1 MDLDVIVMGA
11 IDMDMY
17 VHVDEFPKYGENIQ
31 AKGLDQKVGGKGA
44 NQAVAV
50 AKQGVKQAL
59 IGSVGNDDLGKQIL
73 DTLDQQGVKTGS
85 IVNKN
90 DVQTGIAIAVVDHTG
105 ENTFMVILG
114 ANMALKAEE
123 AEQAMEPIEAKI
135 FLLNLETSQESV
147 LAALKAAKK
156 KKMYVVLDPAPEGS
170 YFEEA
175 LQYADLV
182 TPNQQETERIT
193 GMSVNTVDDA
203 KKAAKWIAAQGVPDV
218 IVKLGSNGSVLYESK
233 KDRYTIIEATKV
245 KTVNT
250 VGAGDVFAGVLA
262 SKLVKKPDDLVGAA
276 KLASKAAALK
286 VSRPGGPDDTPT
298 KEELDQMK

>member
-11 IDMDMY
+11 INMDMY
-17 VHVDEFPKYGENIQ
+17 VHVDDFPKYGENIQ
-31 AKGLDQKVGGKGA
+31 AKELDQKVGGKGS
-44 NQAVAV
+44 NQAVTV
-50 AKQGVKQAL
+50 AKQGVNQAL
-59 IGSVGNDDLGKQIL
+59 IGTVGNDDFGKQIL
-73 DTLDQQGVKTGS
+73 DSLSQQGVKTDY
-85 IVNKN
+85 IVNK
-90 DVQTGIAIAVVDHTG
+90 DDTQTGIAVAVVDHTG

-123 AEQAMEPIEAKI
+123 VEQAMEPLEGKI

-147 LAALKAAKK
+147 LAALKMAKK

-203 KKAAKWIAAQGVPDV
+203 KKAAKWIADQGVSDV
-218 IVKLGSNGSVLYESK
+218 IVKLGSEGSVLYESQ
-233 KDRYTIIEATKV
+233 KDHFTIIEATRV
-245 KTVNT
+245 KAINT
-250 VGAGDVFAGVLA
+250 VGAGDIFAGVLA
-262 SKLVKKPDDLVGAA
+262 SKLAKEPDDLVAAA
-276 KLASKAAALK
+276 KLASKASALK
-286 VSRPGGPDDTPT
+286 VSRPGGQDGIPT
-298 KEELDQMK
+298 KEELDQL

>member
-11 IDMDMY
+11 INMDMY
-17 VHVDEFPKYGENIQ
+17 VHVDDFPKYGENIQ
-31 AKGLDQKVGGKGA
+31 AKELDQKVGGKGS
-44 NQAVAV
+44 NQAVTV
-50 AKQGVKQAL
+50 AKQGINQAL
-59 IGSVGNDDLGKQIL
+59 IGTVGNDDFGKQIL
-73 DTLDQQGVKTGS
+73 GSLSQQGVKTDY
-85 IVNKN
+85 IVNK
-90 DVQTGIAIAVVDHTG
+90 DDTQTGIAVAVVDHTG

-123 AEQAMEPIEAKI
+123 VEQAMEPLEGKI

-147 LAALKAAKK
+147 LAALKMAKK

-203 KKAAKWIAAQGVPDV
+203 KKAAKWIADQGVSDV
-218 IVKLGSNGSVLYESK
+218 IVKLGSEGSVLYESQ
-233 KDRYTIIEATKV
+233 KDHFTIIEATRV
-245 KTVNT
+245 KAINT
-250 VGAGDVFAGVLA
+250 VGAGDIFAGVLA
-262 SKLVKKPDDLVGAA
+262 SKLAKEPDDLVAAA
-276 KLASKAAALK
+276 KLASKASALK
-286 VSRPGGPDDTPT
+286 VSRPGGQDGIPT
-298 KEELDQMK
+298 KEELDQL

>member
-11 IDMDMY
+11 INMDMY
-17 VHVDEFPKYGENIQ
+17 VHVDDFPKYGENIQ
-31 AKGLDQKVGGKGA
+31 AKELDQKVGGKGS
-44 NQAVAV
+44 NQAVTV
-50 AKQGVKQAL
+50 AKQGVNQAL
-59 IGSVGNDDLGKQIL
+59 IGTVGNDDFGKQIL
-73 DTLDQQGVKTGS
+73 GSLSQQGVKTDY
-85 IVNKN
+85 IVNK
-90 DVQTGIAIAVVDHTG
+90 DDTQTGIAVAVVDHTG

-123 AEQAMEPIEAKI
+123 VEQAMEPLEGKI

-147 LAALKAAKK
+147 LAALKMAKK

-203 KKAAKWIAAQGVPDV
+203 KKAAKWIADQGVSDV
-218 IVKLGSNGSVLYESK
+218 IVKLGSEGSVLYESQ
-233 KDRYTIIEATKV
+233 KDHFTIIEATRV
-245 KTVNT
+245 KAINT
-250 VGAGDVFAGVLA
+250 VGAGDIFAGVLA
-262 SKLVKKPDDLVGAA
+262 SKLAKEPDDLVAAA
-276 KLASKAAALK
+276 KLASKASALK
-286 VSRPGGPDDTPT
+286 VSRPGGQDGIPT
-298 KEELDQMK
+298 

>member
-11 IDMDMY
+11 INMDMY
-17 VHVDEFPKYGENIQ
+17 VHVDDFPKYGENIQ
-31 AKGLDQKVGGKGA
+31 AKELDQKVGGKGS
-44 NQAVAV
+44 NQAVTV
-50 AKQGVKQAL
+50 AKQGVNQAL
-59 IGSVGNDDLGKQIL
+59 IGTVGNDDFGKQIL
-73 DTLDQQGVKTGS
+73 DSLSQQGVKTDY
-85 IVNKN
+85 IVNK
-90 DVQTGIAIAVVDHTG
+90 DDTQTGIAVAVVDHTG

-123 AEQAMEPIEAKI
+123 VEQAMEPLEGKI

-147 LAALKAAKK
+147 LAALKMAKK

-203 KKAAKWIAAQGVPDV
+203 KKAAKWIADQGVSDV
-218 IVKLGSNGSVLYESK
+218 IVKLGSEGSVLYESQ
-233 KDRYTIIEATKV
+233 KDHFTIIEATRV
-245 KTVNT
+245 KAINT
-250 VGAGDVFAGVLA
+250 VGAGDIFAGVLA
-262 SKLVKKPDDLVGAA
+262 SKLAKEPDDLVAAA
-276 KLASKAAALK
+276 KLASKASAIK
-286 VSRPGGPDDTPT
+286 VSRPGGQEGIPT
-298 KEELDQMK
+298 KEELDQL

>member
-11 IDMDMY
+11 INMDMY
-17 VHVDEFPKYGENIQ
+17 VHVDDFPKYGENIQ
-31 AKGLDQKVGGKGA
+31 AKELDQKVGGKGS
-44 NQAVAV
+44 NQAVTV
-50 AKQGVKQAL
+50 AKQGINQAL
-59 IGSVGNDDLGKQIL
+59 IGTVGNDDFGKQIL
-73 DTLDQQGVKTGS
+73 DSLSQQGVKTDY
-85 IVNKN
+85 IVNK
-90 DVQTGIAIAVVDHTG
+90 DDTQTGIAVAVVDHTG

-123 AEQAMEPIEAKI
+123 VEQAMEPLEGKI

-147 LAALKAAKK
+147 LAALKMAKK

-203 KKAAKWIAAQGVPDV
+203 KKAAKWIADQGVSDV
-218 IVKLGSNGSVLYESK
+218 IVKLGSEGSVLYESQ
-233 KDRYTIIEATKV
+233 KDHFTIIEATRV
-245 KTVNT
+245 KAINT
-250 VGAGDVFAGVLA
+250 VGAGDIFAGVLA
-262 SKLVKKPDDLVGAA
+262 SKLAKEPDDLVAAA
-276 KLASKAAALK
+276 KLASKASALK
-286 VSRPGGPDDTPT
+286 VSRPGGQDGIPT
-298 KEELDQMK
+298 KEELDQL

>member
-11 IDMDMY
+11 INMDMY
-17 VHVDEFPKYGENIQ
+17 VHVDDFPKYGENIQ
-31 AKGLDQKVGGKGA
+31 AKELDQKVGGKGS
-44 NQAVAV
+44 NQAVTV
-50 AKQGVKQAL
+50 AKQGVNQAL
-59 IGSVGNDDLGKQIL
+59 IGTVGNDDFGKQIL
-73 DTLDQQGVKTGS
+73 GSLSQQGVKTDY
-85 IVNKN
+85 IVNK
-90 DVQTGIAIAVVDHTG
+90 DDTQTGIAVAVVDHTG

-123 AEQAMEPIEAKI
+123 VEQAMEPLEGKI

-147 LAALKAAKK
+147 LAALKMAKK

-203 KKAAKWIAAQGVPDV
+203 KKAAKWIADQGVSDV
-218 IVKLGSNGSVLYESK
+218 IVKLGSEGSVLYESQ
-233 KDRYTIIEATKV
+233 KDHFTIIEATRV
-245 KTVNT
+245 KAINT
-250 VGAGDVFAGVLA
+250 VGAGDIFAGVLA
-262 SKLVKKPDDLVGAA
+262 SKLAKEPDDLVAAA
-276 KLASKAAALK
+276 KLASKASALK
-286 VSRPGGPDDTPT
+286 VSRPGGQDGIPT
-298 KEELDQMK
+298 KEELDQL